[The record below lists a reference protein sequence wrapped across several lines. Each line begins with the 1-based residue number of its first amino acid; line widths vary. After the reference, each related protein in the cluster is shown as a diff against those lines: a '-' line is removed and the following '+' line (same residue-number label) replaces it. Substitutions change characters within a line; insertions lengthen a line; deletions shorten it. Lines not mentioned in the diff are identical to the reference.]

1 MVITVSGKIQEGYR
15 SNKDF
20 HRHARIFI
28 TVTMPLVFAVKMV
41 NKVGDAKKHK
51 LKSKKEQKQIYWR
64 PKLPL
69 CLCGPV
75 FGAVL
80 TSN

>member
-15 SNKDF
+15 SNKVF

-28 TVTMPLVFAVKMV
+28 TIAVSLFVVKMV

-51 LKSKKEQKQIYWR
+51 LKSKKEQR

-69 CLCGPV
+69 CVVRFLGH
-75 FGAVL
+75 F
-80 TSN
+80 